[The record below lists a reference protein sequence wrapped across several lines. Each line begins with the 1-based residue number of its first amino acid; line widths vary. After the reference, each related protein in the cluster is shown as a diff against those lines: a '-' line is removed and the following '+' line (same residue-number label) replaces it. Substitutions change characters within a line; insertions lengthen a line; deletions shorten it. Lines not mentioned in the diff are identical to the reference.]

1 VNHVFLLTVIM
12 TIAKARSIFLVTIV
26 AAVSLVVP
34 ASIVS
39 AVAPK
44 VALTQIL
51 NSRRQLE
58 TRAVLNSQLLIL
70 WRGQSRLFNNP
81 AAWILSTT
89 TVTVPIEPIPPVGI
103 TPVSEPFQEGAYV
116 GPADPSGVKSFATA
130 TDTDI
135 TIGSDYLPASNG
147 WSGMDGANGSIS
159 WLTNAWQSS
168 GYTLSLGVPMIPTN
182 SSGQPQGTLAQGAAG
197 AYNGYFSTLASTLV
211 AAGEANAYLRLG
223 WEFDGNW
230 YAWQA
235 QSATAEANFASYF
248 RNIVTAMR
256 SVPGEQFKF
265 VWNPDASAFVSSS
278 YSVTAAYPGNK
289 YVNVIGLDLYDM
301 SWASPLTPQVAWQET
316 YQPELTAAES
326 FAQSEGEPLALCE
339 WGTLFRSNGLGDD
352 PYYINS
358 MIDWMSVPSH
368 NVTYESYFNGNT
380 TAAGG
385 SATQNLTGGSFPEG
399 QTVFIADLG

>member
-1 VNHVFLLTVIM
+1 V
-12 TIAKARSIFLVTIV
+12 TIAKARSFFLVTIV
-26 AAVSLVVP
+26 VAVGLVVP
-34 ASIVS
+34 ASNVS

-44 VALTQIL
+44 VALIRIL
-51 NSRRQLE
+51 NSRQQLE
-58 TRAVLNSQLLIL
+58 SRAVFNSQLLIL
-70 WRGQSRLFNNP
+70 WRGQSRLFNSP
-81 AAWILSTT
+81 SAWTLTSPTA
-89 TVTVPIEPIPPVGI
+89 VTIPTLPTAPTG
-103 TPVSEPFQEGAYV
+103 TNVSEPFQEGAYV
-116 GPADPSGVKSFATA
+116 GPADPSGVKSFATS

-135 TIGSDYLPASNG
+135 TIASDYLPAGNG
-147 WSGMDGANGSIS
+147 WSGMDGADGSIN
-159 WLTNAWQSS
+159 WLTNAWQNS

-182 SSGQPQGTLAQGAAG
+182 SAGQLQGSLAQGAAG

-211 AAGEANAYLRLG
+211 AAGDASAYLRLG

-235 QSATAEANFASYF
+235 QSATAEANYASYF

-265 VWNPDASAFVSSS
+265 VWNPDASAFVSNA
-278 YSVTAAYPGNK
+278 YFVTAAYPGNK

-301 SWASPLTPQVAWQET
+301 SWASPLTPQVAWTNT
-316 YQPELTAAES
+316 YLPALTAAES

-352 PYYINS
+352 PYYINN

-368 NVTYESYFNGNT
+368 DVAYESYFNGNT
-380 TAAGG
+380 TATGA
-385 SATQNLTGGSFPEG
+385 SATQNLTGGSFPQG
-399 QTVFIADLG
+399 QTVFVADLG